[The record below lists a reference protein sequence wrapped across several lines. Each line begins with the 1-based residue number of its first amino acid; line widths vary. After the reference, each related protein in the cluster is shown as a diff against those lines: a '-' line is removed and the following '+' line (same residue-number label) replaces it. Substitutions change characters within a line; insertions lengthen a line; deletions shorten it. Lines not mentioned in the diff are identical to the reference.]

1 MNVDDGEK
9 HRPAVRMNIA
19 DEPTIVDVAHEA
31 LDGIEGKVGARC
43 VLRGQYDPRGD
54 HDYEHDPGQ
63 RTVVPPV
70 AEVAR
75 GRVFVELVVKELDER
90 QPVIDP
96 ANDPGCGTGAVVGH
110 GALLADGYRSVAG
123 EFVERLARLVGIPR
137 QPQVERCRA
146 LADPSRSVVDRAMAG
161 AEPPA
166 IGAAVVA
173 GLLAERDAAEMGA
186 DPDDDQPFRLL
197 DAVRILLR
205 IAQLRDVDV
214 FGGLDL
220 LRGAAGDKD
229 RFAAPGDGQA
239 LADLDRCEIDL
250 GAGERQCVAR
260 RVERVDKRPDR
271 RDHPDAADRTG
282 SQIEEVAPCFVR
294 VRPTNV
300 LLCYVGHSQTSY
312 PGGRRSGADRR
323 RKLYR

>member
-96 ANDPGCGTGAVVGH
+96 ADDPGCGTGAVVGH

-123 EFVERLARLVGIPR
+123 EFIKGFARLVGVPW
-137 QPQVERCRA
+137 QPQVKGRRP
-146 LADPSRSVVDRAMAG
+146 LADPPRSIVDRAVAG

-166 IGAAVVA
+166 IRTPVVT
-173 GLLAERDAAEMGA
+173 GLLTERNAAEMRA
-186 DPDDDQPFRLL
+186 DADDDQPFRFL
-197 DAVRILLR
+197 DAV
-205 IAQLRDVDV
+205 
-214 FGGLDL
+214 
-220 LRGAAGDKD
+220 
-229 RFAAPGDGQA
+229 
-239 LADLDRCEIDL
+239 
-250 GAGERQCVAR
+250 
-260 RVERVDKRPDR
+260 
-271 RDHPDAADRTG
+271 
-282 SQIEEVAPCFVR
+282 
-294 VRPTNV
+294 
-300 LLCYVGHSQTSY
+300 
-312 PGGRRSGADRR
+312 
-323 RKLYR
+323 